1 MEVIRDS
8 LWQTCLT
15 DAVKMYQLNE
25 ANEKCFQ
32 LANATWVMKN
42 KYKQAQNRKDNR
54 KTIMIEKTP
63 EVVNEQRTSKKM
75 CQAITMSG
83 KPCSFKAVCRE
94 FCKKHSVDKNV
105 IGVKVDVRKIKI

>member
-15 DAVKMYQLNE
+15 DAIKMYQVSE
-25 ANEKCFQ
+25 ANDKCYH

-63 EVVNEQRTSKKM
+63 EVVNEQRTSKRI

-83 KPCSFKAVCRE
+83 KSCSFKAVCGD
-94 FCKKHSVDKNV
+94 FCKKHSVNKDV
-105 IGVKVDVRKIKI
+105 IGVKVDVSKIKI